1 MLDRIQGLRAQI
13 KGNDL
18 DCMLIG
24 SAVNRRY
31 ISSFTGSAGW
41 LLISTNRAI
50 IAVDFRYVE
59 QAKMETNGLEV
70 FYIRGDI
77 TSWLPEMLNSSGIK
91 RLGVESEHLS
101 VNLYQQLDNTMKT
114 SCPQIK
120 LILTKSIIE
129 SMRMLKDENEI
140 GQIKKAAE
148 IGDQAMQYAREYM
161 RTGITEK
168 ALAWELEKFI
178 RQQNSEAI
186 PFEIIV
192 ASGRNA
198 ALPHAKPTEK
208 QINRG
213 DTVTIDLG
221 ARVNGYCS
229 DITRTFVNGNEDYT
243 FNKIYNIV
251 LGAQLAAMATIKADM
266 SGEAADDLARE
277 IITRAGYREEFG
289 HGLGHGV
296 GLETHELPRLGN
308 KSNDILKENMVFT
321 IEPGIYIPGWGGIRI
336 EDTVTIKD
344 GKIRSLTSA
353 DKSAHIQGG

>member
-1 MLDRIQGLRAQI
+1 MLDRIQALRSQI

-18 DCMLIG
+18 DCILIG
-24 SAVNRRY
+24 SSANRRY
-31 ISSFTGSAGW
+31 ISGFTGSAGW
-41 LLISTNRAI
+41 LLISANIAI

-59 QAKMETNGLEV
+59 QAKKETNGLEV
-70 FYIRGDI
+70 FYVRGDI
-77 TSWLPEMLNSSGIK
+77 ASWLPEILNSIGIT

-101 VNLYQQLDNTMKT
+101 INLYQQLENTIKT

-120 LILTKSIIE
+120 IIATKSVIE
-129 SMRMLKDENEI
+129 SLRMIKDETEI
-140 GQIKKAAE
+140 EYIEKAAE
-148 IGDQAMQYAREYM
+148 IGDQAMQYAREHM
-161 RTGITEK
+161 RPGISEK
-168 ALAWELEKFI
+168 ALAWELESYM
-178 RQQNSEAI
+178 RQRNSEAI

-192 ASGRNA
+192 ASGINA
-198 ALPHAKPTEK
+198 ALPHARPTEK
-208 QINRG
+208 QIGKG

-229 DITRTFVNGNEDYT
+229 DITRTFIIGNEDAT
-243 FNKIYNIV
+243 FNKVYNIV
-251 LGAQLAAMATIKADM
+251 LGAQLTALAAIEAAM
-266 SGEAADDLARE
+266 SGEAVDGLVRE
-277 IITRAGYREEFG
+277 IITKAGYGEEFG

-296 GLETHELPRLGN
+296 GLETHELPRLGT

-321 IEPGIYIPGWGGIRI
+321 VEPGIYIPGWGGIRI